1 MPTQTESRGDWLSSY
16 SSYPLSALAYMNMH
30 LKEEL
35 EERANKEAVQDAEEA
50 IRLQER
56 AITAEYDYDAQ
67 KDQDPMVREGAQELD
82 NRIDTTLSQLLQAA
96 EAFAALEAE
105 TRQKQLAEELIDELM
120 PTGVYPITSK
130 SFGEQHLAVDEM
142 LGRLRGDFSEH
153 IEVLSLDEIVEQ
165 LAELNEE
172 FGEKVNRPGDTV
184 TYDEVQAARAEA
196 QDAFDR
202 LLIKILHDYGDDLE
216 TLRDILEPV
225 HDQERKMQ
233 RALKRTGQ
241 AQEVDPETGEPVE
254 PNEQDSPGGGPA
266 DGGSPEGEGDSP
278 DDDGT
283 SDGDQTPEGS
293 GDGNSE
299 TDETSDNSGNGTN

>member
-1 MPTQTESRGDWLSSY
+1 
-16 SSYPLSALAYMNMH
+16 MH

-35 EERANKEAVQDAEEA
+35 EERGNEEAVQDAEEA

-56 AITAEYDYDAQ
+56 ALTFEYDYDAQ
-67 KDQDPMVREGAQELD
+67 KNQDPMVHEGAQELD
-82 NRIDTTLSQLLQAA
+82 NRIDKTLSQLLQAA
-96 EAFAALEAE
+96 EAFAGLEAE
-105 TRQKQLAEELIDELM
+105 TRQQQLAEELIDELM

-142 LGRLRGDFSEH
+142 LGRLHSDFSEH
-153 IEVLSLDEIVEQ
+153 VQVLSLDEIVDQ

-216 TLRDILEPV
+216 TLREILEPV
-225 HDQERKMQ
+225 HRQERQMK
-233 RALKRTGQ
+233 RSLRRTGE

-254 PNEQDSPGGGPA
+254 PNEQDPSETSPDDGPA
-266 DGGSPEGEGDSP
+266 DGGAPEGEGDSP
-278 DDDGT
+278 DDGT
-283 SDGDQTPEGS
+283 SDGDGETSDGS
-293 GDGNSE
+293 GDGTSE
-299 TDETSDNSGNGTN
+299 TDETSDNSGDGTN